1 MTQCRKRASV
11 STFVHIADERQAAG
25 IRRSGLK
32 LMHSIP
38 VDAAS
43 SYGIFALPV
52 VPNFLISHQW
62 VRELKRRGFR
72 VAVGVYFRVPDEQ
85 EVFAG
90 LYNEEKEPMLAAQAA
105 SYLRNHA
112 TLGYEVIIPRSIA
125 ASDIEAIRPI
135 PQKLGWRYFP
145 GAHERG
151 VFCWCRGCQ
160 RGSYKSRLKRVAYE
174 ADAH

>member
-1 MTQCRKRASV
+1 M
-11 STFVHIADERQAAG
+11 STFVHIADERQAG
-25 IRRSGLK
+25 SIRRSGLK
-32 LMHSIP
+32 LMQR
-38 VDAAS
+38 AS
-43 SYGIFALPV
+43 ADDLSRYGIFALPV
-52 VPNFLISHQW
+52 IPNFLISHQW

-72 VAVGVYFRVPDEQ
+72 VAVGVYVRVPDQQ

-90 LYNEEKEPMLAAQAA
+90 HYNKEKQPMSAAEAA
-105 SYLRNHA
+105 AYLRKHEP
-112 TLGYEVIIPRSIA
+112 LGYEVIVPRSIA

-160 RGSYKSRLKRVAYE
+160 RGTYKSRLKRVAYE
-174 ADAH
+174 ASAL

>member
-1 MTQCRKRASV
+1 MSI
-11 STFVHIADERQAAG
+11 FVHIADERQSAG

-32 LMHSIP
+32 LMYSIP
-38 VDAAS
+38 ADAAG

-72 VAVGVYFRVPDEQ
+72 VAVGVYFRVPDTQ
-85 EVFAG
+85 QVFAG
-90 LYNEEKEPMLAAQAA
+90 LYNKKKEPMLAAEA
-105 SYLRNHA
+105 SAYLRKHE
-112 TLGYEVIIPRSIA
+112 TLGYEVIIPCSIA
-125 ASDIEAIRPI
+125 ASQIEAIRSI

-160 RGSYKSRLKRVAYE
+160 RGGYKSRLKRVAYE
-174 ADAH
+174 AAAL